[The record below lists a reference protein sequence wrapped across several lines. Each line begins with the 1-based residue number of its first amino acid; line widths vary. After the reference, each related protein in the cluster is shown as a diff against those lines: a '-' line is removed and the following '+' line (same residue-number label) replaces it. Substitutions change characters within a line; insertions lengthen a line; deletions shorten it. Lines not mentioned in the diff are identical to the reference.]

1 MLSQAEIDALLNG
14 SIEIDAPDTDE
25 RVNLASL
32 MDGPQGGPAANAP
45 KKEDRQI
52 QPYNFWSPDRF
63 SKEQMRAIE
72 MIHEDLAERLTA
84 SLPSFLRTNLRPRVV
99 HSEQGRFHDFLKDVP
114 ASSLF
119 HIITLSP
126 LPGQMVLTIS
136 PEIGYTILEL
146 RLGGKTE
153 RTSRQRGLTEI
164 DQLLLRGMVEHML
177 NDIKAAWSKLVV
189 VEPGLDDTTVNY
201 HWVQMVM
208 GNERVMLVA
217 FEMSVQSVTGTMN
230 VYIPFTLLKPI
241 AHLLNPYV
249 WISGQKERTA
259 NAAEHDAVMANLSR
273 ITLPLRVLLGNVD
286 LTMQDLLELRE
297 GDVIPLDQS
306 VNDDLAVEV
315 ANRIR
320 FMARP
325 GRQGNHLAAQIT
337 SVIENVETPLDL
349 NLIANQAK

>member
-1 MLSQAEIDALLNG
+1 
-14 SIEIDAPDTDE
+14 
-25 RVNLASL
+25 